1 MKDLRQIIGKRKSL
15 VFIDLEGTQFSHEM
29 IALGGVKV
37 DLHRNGTVKR
47 IHRGFYRLV
56 LAKNKVG
63 KVVVELTGLTDDKLK
78 KEGIRFRQAI
88 LEFKKY
94 VGKDFN
100 NTLFIAY
107 GNHDARILA
116 QSLIYNLDAPTDDV
130 KIMIKHFFDFSEWIS
145 RYVRDD
151 NYNTYSLSNLLNL
164 FGVEFAGEK
173 HNALADTVNLVKLF
187 DVVQKRKDI
196 VQKEYVKT
204 LSKAHGLTGP
214 VSALVKRILVDKQAT
229 SYDDFVKII
238 GDSLND

>member
-1 MKDLRQIIGKRKSL
+1 MKDLRQIIGKRRTL

-37 DLHRNGTVKR
+37 DLNKNGQIRK

-63 KVVVELTGLTDDKLK
+63 KVVVELTGITDEMLK
-78 KEGIRFRQAI
+78 KDGVRFRNAI
-88 LEFKKY
+88 LDFKKY

-116 QSLIYNLDAPTDDV
+116 QSLIYNLDAPADDV
-130 KIMIKHFFDFSEWIS
+130 KLMIKHFFDFSDYIS

-151 NYNTYSLSNLLNL
+151 NYNTYSLSNILNL
-164 FGVEFAGEK
+164 FGVEFKGEK
-173 HNALADTVNLVKLF
+173 HNALADTINLVKLF

-196 VQKEYVKT
+196 VQREYVKT
-204 LSKAHGLTGP
+204 LSKAHGLTP
-214 VSALVKRILVDKQAT
+214 PISALVKRILVDKETT

-238 GDSLND
+238 GDSLE